1 MERTLLIVKPD
12 GVKRRLIGEVIKRV
26 EENGFSILGIRFIKL
41 NHKDAEILYEV
52 HRGKSF
58 YNDLLK
64 FITSGPIVALLLER
78 EDAISKMRQVV
89 GVTNPANAEKG
100 TIRGDLGGNIEQNV
114 VHASDSK
121 ESAAKEIPIF
131 FSNL

>member
-12 GVKRRLIGEVIKRV
+12 GVKRKLIGEVIKKI
-26 EENGFSILGIRFIKL
+26 EENGFGILDIRFIEL
-41 NHKDAEILYEV
+41 SQKDAEILYEV
-52 HRGKSF
+52 HQGKSF

-64 FITSGPIVALLLER
+64 FITSGPIVALLVER
-78 EDAISKMRQVV
+78 EDAISKMREVV
-89 GVTNPANAEKG
+89 GTTNPAIAEKG

-121 ESAAKEIPIF
+121 ESAAREIPIF
-131 FSNL
+131 FSYG

>member
-12 GVKRRLIGEVIKRV
+12 AVKRRLVGEVIKRV
-26 EENGFSILGIRFIKL
+26 EETGFSILDIRFVKL
-41 NHKDAEILYEV
+41 SQKDAESLYEV

-78 EDAISKMRQVV
+78 EDAISKMREVV
-89 GVTNPANAEKG
+89 GATNPANAEKG

-121 ESAAKEIPIF
+121 ESAAREIPIF

>member
-12 GVKRRLIGEVIKRV
+12 GMKRRLIGEVIKRV
-26 EENGFSILGIRFIKL
+26 EENGFSILDIRFIKL
-41 NHKDAEILYEV
+41 SQKDAEILYEV

-89 GVTNPANAEKG
+89 GATNPANAEKG

-114 VHASDSK
+114 VHASDSE
-121 ESAAKEIPIF
+121 ESAAREIPIF